1 LETRLATDKDKDGF
15 YVGSEVP
22 ETLRDPN
29 DNDRSIIPTAGT
41 TSNPQN
47 VGGGNGTVDFNE
59 DVSGFIVRDK
69 DGNPTYLNNTTALTK
84 YLKSLSPTVIK
95 QFKQQYKSAGLYDG
109 PVNGLIGPADAIVN
123 LIGNALNYQEI
134 QGAKTTLSASVAA
147 AIKDLK
153 ATGAGGSGA
162 SNAPQANVTSKEAAL
177 ADIQDQ
183 FRTMFGESAPK
194 EIINAYRDELKS
206 LELSRT
212 TKRTNVKGVEVGTYG
227 VSELERKNLIN
238 KYLNQYAQVKI
249 ANAQT
254 GDPIAK
260 ASLTKGAFG
269 LTYTTLRQA
278 YSDNGIPMDTKGLNF
293 ASMVTDSALNPDRLK
308 ANLNL
313 VNLHAKTLF
322 PALGDKIDSGYTV
335 KQLLS
340 PYLQTRAEI
349 LEEDADNI
357 DLTKMVDIAKDP
369 KGLMGLYDYQIAL
382 RNDPKWRFTKNA
394 QDSLSQVAKGLAETF
409 GLVG

>member
-1 LETRLATDKDKDGF
+1 MATNKDKDQF
-15 YVGSEVP
+15 YAGDDVP
-22 ETLRDPN
+22 IALRDQD
-29 DNDRSIIPTAGT
+29 DNDPKVGAAGYSSGGTNTAGNT
-41 TSNPQN
+41 T
-47 VGGGNGTVDFNE
+47 GEVDFNQ
-59 DVSGFIVRDK
+59 DVSGFVIRDEK
-69 DGNPTYLNNTTALTK
+69 GKELLLNDTTALTK
-84 YLKSLSPTVIK
+84 YLKSLSPALIK

-109 PVNGLIGPADAIVN
+109 PVNGIIGPSDGIVS

-134 QGAKTTLSASVAA
+134 QGAKTSLAQSIAA

-162 SNAPQANVTSKEAAL
+162 SNAPRANVTSKEAAL

-183 FRTMFGESAPK
+183 FRTMFGEAAPK
-194 EIINAYRDELKS
+194 EVINAYRDELKS
-206 LELSRT
+206 LEMSRT
-212 TKRTNVKGVEVGTYG
+212 TKTTSVKGVDVGTYG
-227 VSELERKNLIN
+227 VTELERKNLIN

-254 GDPIAK
+254 GDPAAK
-260 ASLTKGAFG
+260 AALTKGAFG

-293 ASMVTDSALNPDRLK
+293 ASLVTESALNPDRLK

-349 LEEDADNI
+349 LEEDPDSI
-357 DLTKMVDIAKDP
+357 DLTKMIDIAKDP

-394 QDSLSQVAKGLAETF
+394 QDSMSQVAKGLAETF

>member
-1 LETRLATDKDKDGF
+1 MAKYEDKDRDDF
-15 YVGSEVP
+15 YVGDGVP
-22 ETLRDPN
+22 ATLLDP
-29 DNDRSIIPTAGT
+29 DDTDASIKPKGGV

-47 VGGGNGTVDFNE
+47 VGGTNGAVDFNE
-59 DVSGFIVRDK
+59 DISGFVVRDK

-84 YLKSLSPTVIK
+84 YLKSLSPTLIK

-109 PVNGLIGPADAIVN
+109 PVNGIIGPSDGIVS

-134 QGAKTTLSASVAA
+134 QGAKTTLSVSIAA

-153 ATGAGGSGA
+153 ATGAGGGA

-254 GDPIAK
+254 GDPAAK

-357 DLTKMVDIAKDP
+357 DLTKMIDIAKDP

-394 QDSLSQVAKGLAETF
+394 QDSMSQVAKGIAETF

>member
-1 LETRLATDKDKDGF
+1 LAKYEDKDRDDF
-15 YVGSEVP
+15 YVGDGVP
-22 ETLRDPN
+22 ATLLDP
-29 DNDRSIIPTAGT
+29 DDTDASIKPKGGV

-47 VGGGNGTVDFNE
+47 VGGTNGAVDFNE
-59 DVSGFIVRDK
+59 DISGFVVRDK

-84 YLKSLSPTVIK
+84 YLKSLSPTLIK

-109 PVNGLIGPADAIVN
+109 PVNGIIGPSDGIVS

-134 QGAKTTLSASVAA
+134 QGAKTTLSVSIAA

-153 ATGAGGSGA
+153 ATGAGGGA

-254 GDPIAK
+254 GDPAAK

-357 DLTKMVDIAKDP
+357 DLTKMIDIAKDP

-394 QDSLSQVAKGLAETF
+394 QDSMSQVAKGIAETF